1 MIKAIFL
8 SLIIFLPLNALET
21 IIVFKV
27 NNEIITNV
35 DIKNESRYLVAL
47 NNELKN
53 TNNDILNNL
62 AKESIIKEK
71 IKKNE
76 ILKYYEFN
84 NTEDYLDTIVKSYYE
99 RLGINNLDNFNSY
112 LKEYNLDLDIVKN
125 KIEIELLWNK
135 LIGANYY
142 NQININKEILQKKI
156 EEDFKENELVIEY
169 ELSEIIFQ
177 IKNESA
183 MKNKINIIKK
193 DIEEQGFKNAANIHS
208 IAESSKFGGNLG
220 WVNEKLLVK
229 KIKTVLKNLP
239 INTISKPIKIAN
251 GFMILKISDRKEKI
265 IENDKEKLL
274 QDLINTETNKKYAQF
289 SIIHFNKL
297 MLNTTISE

>member
-84 NTEDYLDTIVKSYYE
+84 NTEDYVDTIVKSYYE
-99 RLGINNLDNFNSY
+99 RLGINNLDNFKSY

-169 ELSEIIFQ
+169 ELSEIIFR

-193 DIEEQGFKNAANIHS
+193 DIEEHGFKNAANIHS

-239 INTISKPIKIAN
+239 INTISKPIKIIN
-251 GFMILKISDRKEKI
+251 GFMILKINDRREKI

-274 QDLINTETNKKYAQF
+274 QDLINAEANKKYSQF
-289 SIIHFNKL
+289 SEIHFNKL